1 MGASRFA
8 PHRGTAVFAK
18 LCAVVISIGVVG
30 CALLALR
37 QSRLQ
42 AASELTQA
50 QLRIAEHDRSL
61 WRLRAQIAE
70 RTTPREIEEMA
81 AALGPLVPMVPDAQ
95 DVPPLGPVPVIPG
108 MPAPRPKVR
117 VDTGGH

>member
-1 MGASRFA
+1 M
-8 PHRGTAVFAK
+8 FAK

-30 CALLALR
+30 CTLLALR

-50 QLRIAEHDRSL
+50 QLRIADHDRRL
-61 WRLRAQIAE
+61 WQLRADIAE
-70 RTTPREIEEMA
+70 RTTPRQIEEMA

-95 DVPPLGPVPVIPG
+95 DVTPAGPSPVIPG
-108 MPAPRPKVR
+108 MPAPQPKAPPR
-117 VDTGGH
+117 SKSKVDGR